1 LRIEQLIPESAM
13 NPRRY
18 IGIIDDDESLR
29 RSLGRL
35 LQLAGFQ
42 TVLFQSAEEFLVDP
56 LRRHLRCL
64 LVDIRLGGMSG
75 IELHQHLIAEGS
87 TIPVI
92 YITAH
97 DDPEIRADALDNECA
112 GFFRKTDPGDDI
124 IAAVTRA
131 TSAARGR
138 H

>member
-1 LRIEQLIPESAM
+1 M

-18 IGIIDDDESLR
+18 IGIIDDDDSLR

-75 IELHQHLIAEGS
+75 IELHG
-87 TIPVI
+87 
-92 YITAH
+92 
-97 DDPEIRADALDNECA
+97 ALC
-112 GFFRKTDPGDDI
+112 
-124 IAAVTRA
+124 
-131 TSAARGR
+131 ARGVGWPTIIMSAHANR
-138 H
+138 DSSRRFLEQGVADFLEKPFTPTRLVEVLERAFAAIGATGRSAGPEGK

>member
-1 LRIEQLIPESAM
+1 VG
-13 NPRRY
+13 PRRY
-18 IGIIDDDESLR
+18 IGVIEDDESLR

-42 TVLFQSAEEFLVDP
+42 PVLFQSAEEFLADP
-56 LRRHLRCL
+56 LRKHLRCL
-64 LVDIRLGGMSG
+64 LADVRLAGMSG
-75 IELHQHLIAEGS
+75 IELHENLIAEGS
-87 TIPVI
+87 SLPVI

-97 DDPEIRADALDNECA
+97 DEPGVRAVALERPCA

-131 TSAARGR
+131 TAR
-138 H
+138 

>member
-1 LRIEQLIPESAM
+1 M

-18 IGIIDDDESLR
+18 IGIIDDDDSLR

-42 TVLFQSAEEFLVDP
+42 TVLFQSAEEFLTDP

-75 IELHQHLIAEGS
+75 IELHRQLIAEGS
-87 TIPVI
+87 SIPVI

-97 DDPEIRADALDNECA
+97 DDPGIRGEALQNECA
-112 GFFRKTDPGDDI
+112 GFFRKTDPGEDI
-124 IAAVTRA
+124 IAAVVRA
-131 TSAARGR
+131 TDAIRVRKGTTTTD
-138 H
+138 